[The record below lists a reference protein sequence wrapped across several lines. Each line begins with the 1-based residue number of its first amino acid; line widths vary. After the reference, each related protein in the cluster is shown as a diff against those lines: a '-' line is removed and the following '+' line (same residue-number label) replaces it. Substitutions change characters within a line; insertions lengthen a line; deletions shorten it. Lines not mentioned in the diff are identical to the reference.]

1 MREMEY
7 RSNFITWMIIDFTW
21 SAMDLLFMLVLINFT
36 QVLGSWSKG
45 QMLVVL
51 GFFRIMV
58 IPVWGWLFQSFSLI
72 PKYISEGMLDMI
84 LTKPIDS
91 QFMVSSRQFGFSIIP
106 SLFTGIGFTLY
117 GFKILGMFPSPIFII
132 QFFWLAVVS
141 TALIYGMY
149 FATVA
154 CTLYVE
160 RLNNIHHVFT
170 SLYDASRYPGDIF
183 SPMLKRI
190 LTTLIPISLV
200 IVIPAQSLFSSV
212 KPFDFIY
219 LHIITAVFLI
229 LSRRIWT
236 NGLRHY
242 SSASS

>member
-1 MREMEY
+1 MRKYISLFFKFISLSWMREMEY

-91 QFMVSSRQFGFSIIP
+91 QFMVPQD
-106 SLFTGIGFTLY
+106 SL
-117 GFKILGMFPSPIFII
+117 
-132 QFFWLAVVS
+132 
-141 TALIYGMY
+141 
-149 FATVA
+149 
-154 CTLYVE
+154 
-160 RLNNIHHVFT
+160 
-170 SLYDASRYPGDIF
+170 ASR
-183 SPMLKRI
+183 
-190 LTTLIPISLV
+190 
-200 IVIPAQSLFSSV
+200 LFR
-212 KPFDFIY
+212 
-219 LHIITAVFLI
+219 LC
-229 LSRRIWT
+229 
-236 NGLRHY
+236 
-242 SSASS
+242 